1 MALWCL
7 GELKREKS
15 FTMILVPGN
24 HDRVYPMCGMD
35 SVVTW
40 TYEVWG
46 SLRCDLVGS
55 AGADWSVACVV
66 DSYSAGCGG
75 FAVVDPHQSDKLA
88 RWAARAG
95 V

>member
-35 SVVTW
+35 SVVEW
-40 TYEVWG
+40 TYEV
-46 SLRCDLVGS
+46 
-55 AGADWSVACVV
+55 
-66 DSYSAGCGG
+66 
-75 FAVVDPHQSDKLA
+75 
-88 RWAARAG
+88 
-95 V
+95 